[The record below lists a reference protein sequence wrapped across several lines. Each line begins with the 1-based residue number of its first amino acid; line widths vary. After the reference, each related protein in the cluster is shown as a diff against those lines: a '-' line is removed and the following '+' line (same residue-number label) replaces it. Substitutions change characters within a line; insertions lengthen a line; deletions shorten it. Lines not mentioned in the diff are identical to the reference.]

1 MKDDVLGIVDSWLG
15 SSDKTEEEKNQIQ
28 FERRPQRLGLGAK
41 YVPHKKVDM
50 KRVSD
55 LQEETPKSILQ
66 KKLIREKR
74 RKREKNMEERDEKT
88 NSDSDEEMQS
98 KARMIK
104 SKAIQK
110 NKVMQEVKNDKFK
123 KLSRK
128 DKGKK

>member
-15 SSDKTEEEKNQIQ
+15 SSDKNEEDKNQIQ

-41 YVPHKKVDM
+41 YVPHKKVEM
-50 KRVSD
+50 KRVSY

-74 RKREKNMEERDEKT
+74 RKREKNMEERDEAT
-88 NSDSDEEMQS
+88 DSDSDEEMQS

-110 NKVMQEVKNDKFK
+110 NKIMQEVKNDKLK